1 MLPLEEVGQD
11 ADIKLTTDGN
21 DKEDEED
28 DTLSSCSCGDTLLVC
43 RIARHFSGSF
53 CLLFSLS

>member
-28 DTLSSCSCGDTLLVC
+28 DTLSSCSCGDTVSLPN
-43 RIARHFSGSF
+43 IAT
-53 CLLFSLS
+53 LFWLFLFIISLF

>member
-28 DTLSSCSCGDTLLVC
+28 DTLSSCSCPNSATL
-43 RIARHFSGSF
+43 FWF
-53 CLLFSLS
+53 FLFII